1 VFGASAS
8 FLVGLLIDI
17 NTSNWRDVNIYM
29 GVPIGL
35 LIAGF
40 LKFKKKGLLFF
51 TVNEPEKGKNVDDK
65 NEIKFKPS
73 IQQSLFYIFRNVSLI
88 ILFFGVGTQTLYFFI
103 FKKSIGT
110 GASSL

>member
-40 LKFKKKGLLFF
+40 LK
-51 TVNEPEKGKNVDDK
+51 
-65 NEIKFKPS
+65 
-73 IQQSLFYIFRNVSLI
+73 
-88 ILFFGVGTQTLYFFI
+88 
-103 FKKSIGT
+103 
-110 GASSL
+110 